1 MSRLERWSRR
11 KRGDDDTEEVAEAS
25 NVDTVTDD
33 TRAAEAGDKLE
44 SVHQGGEADNVV
56 EGAGESPAP
65 GSLDA
70 TLPDPESLAPG
81 SDIKAFLEPGV
92 SSGLR
97 RRALR
102 RLFAGDKYGIRDG
115 LDDYDHDYREILKP
129 LASELAQR
137 MRKWT
142 APVDPPPEEL
152 EREGLEREELE
163 GKLRADED
171 SKDEALSPPAQ
182 PERPADQDE
191 DQGEKQGEEQDGTP
205 PGDESMV
212 HVENRQLDDDSIL
225 DQGRGGNRHQSGQD

>member
-11 KRGDDDTEEVAEAS
+11 KRGDDNTGVAEAS
-25 NVDTVTDD
+25 NVDPVIDD
-33 TRAAEAGDKLE
+33 TRGAESGDSLDTLDHD
-44 SVHQGGEADNVV
+44 SEADNVV
-56 EGAGESPAP
+56 QGSGEPPAP

-115 LDDYDHDYREILKP
+115 LDDYDHDYREMLKP

-142 APVDPPPEEL
+142 APADGPPEAL
-152 EREGLEREELE
+152 EEKQG
-163 GKLRADED
+163 ADELNRG
-171 SKDEALSPPAQ
+171 EAQS
-182 PERPADQDE
+182 PADQREQPAEQDE
-191 DQGEKQGEEQDGTP
+191 DQDEKQDDTP
-205 PGDESMV
+205 PIDESMAST
-212 HVENRQLDDDSIL
+212 ESRQPDDDSIL
-225 DQGRGGNRHQSGQD
+225 DQGRGGNRQQSGQD

>member
-11 KRGDDDTEEVAEAS
+11 KRGDEDDTEVAEAS
-25 NVDTVTDD
+25 NVDTDIDD
-33 TRAAEAGDKLE
+33 TRAADSGDSLE
-44 SVHQGGEADNVV
+44 TAHHNGEADNVV
-56 EGAGESPAP
+56 EGAGEPPAP

-142 APVDPPPEEL
+142 APVEESP
-152 EREGLEREELE
+152 EELE

-182 PERPADQDE
+182 SEGPAEQDE
-191 DQGEKQGEEQDGTP
+191 DQGEKQDGTP
-205 PGDESMV
+205 PSDESMDS
-212 HVENRQLDDDSIL
+212 VENRQLDDDSIL

>member
-11 KRGDDDTEEVAEAS
+11 KRGDDVTESVEAS
-25 NVDTVTDD
+25 NNVDTVIDD
-33 TRAAEAGDKLE
+33 TRATESSDSLE
-44 SVHQGGEADNVV
+44 TVHHDGEAVNVV
-56 EGAGESPAP
+56 EGAGETPAP

-102 RLFAGDKYGIRDG
+102 RLFAGEKYGIRDG
-115 LDDYDHDYREILKP
+115 LDDYDHDYREMLKP

-142 APVDPPPEEL
+142 APAEDSPEEL
-152 EREGLEREELE
+152 EEELGAGE
-163 GKLRADED
+163 VSNG
-171 SKDEALSPPAQ
+171 EAQSSPDQ
-182 PERPADQDE
+182 PERPAEQDE
-191 DQGEKQGEEQDGTP
+191 VQDETP
-205 PGDESMV
+205 PSDESIAS
-212 HVENRQLDDDSIL
+212 VESCQPDDDSML

>member
-11 KRGDDDTEEVAEAS
+11 KLSEDPEAADASDVEHVSDTTLDTES
-25 NVDTVTDD
+25 GDTVG
-33 TRAAEAGDKLE
+33 AASHDGNAGQVSE
-44 SVHQGGEADNVV
+44 VSVEP
-56 EGAGESPAP
+56 PAP

-129 LASELAQR
+129 LASDLAQR

-142 APVDPPPEEL
+142 VPAEKSPEAL
-152 EREGLEREELE
+152 EEEQ
-163 GKLRADED
+163 RADEV
-171 SKDEALSPPAQ
+171 SNGEAPSSPDQ
-182 PERPADQDE
+182 PEEIEAQDKDQDQE
-191 DQGEKQGEEQDGTP
+191 QDEKQGEEQDERP
-205 PGDESMV
+205 ASDESMAS
-212 HVENRQLDDDSIL
+212 VESRQLDDAPML
-225 DQGRGGNRHQSGQD
+225 DQGRGGSRHQSGQD

>member
-11 KRGDDDTEEVAEAS
+11 KLSEDTKAADASDDEHV
-25 NVDTVTDD
+25 VDTTLD
-33 TRAAEAGDKLE
+33 AESGDSVDATSHDGDAGQV
-44 SVHQGGEADNVV
+44 SADRD
-56 EGAGESPAP
+56 EPPAP

-92 SSGLR
+92 STGLR

-129 LASELAQR
+129 LASDLAQR

-142 APVDPPPEEL
+142 VPAEKSPEAL
-152 EREGLEREELE
+152 EEEQ
-163 GKLRADED
+163 RADEV
-171 SKDEALSPPAQ
+171 SNGEAPSSPDQ
-182 PERPADQDE
+182 PEEIEAQDKDQEQEQEQD
-191 DQGEKQGEEQDGTP
+191 EKQGEEQDERP
-205 PGDESMV
+205 ASDESMAS
-212 HVENRQLDDDSIL
+212 VESRQLDDAPML
-225 DQGRGGNRHQSGQD
+225 DQGRGGSRHQSGQD